1 MKLLLGTDGSDTA
14 AAAVGFVA
22 AFPFPA
28 DTEVK
33 ILSVLSGVLLDHE
46 IAALTEEDR
55 DAVRETREG
64 TQRAV
69 EDLVQSERARLEGT
83 GWTVTTDVRS
93 GHPAAEIVAAAEAF
107 AADLIVVGSHGLSGF
122 KSFLLGSVSS
132 QVLQSAK
139 QSVLIVRKPEQD
151 SEGDQPDR
159 PALEGHSWRL
169 LVAYDGS
176 DPSEAAVDFCSGL
189 DLTDSAS
196 IRLLTVLPMVRMFR
210 QDIRQEMNLIWQQ
223 KAEHERAA
231 VDAAAQRVR
240 SGGAQVTTELIEAGD
255 VSEAVLEAGDEFDA
269 DLIILGHKGKGAVKR
284 FLMGS
289 VTPRIAH
296 HASRSVLTIR

>member
-14 AAAVGFVA
+14 AAAIGFVA

-28 DTEVK
+28 GTEVK
-33 ILSVLSGVLLDHE
+33 IVSVIGEVLRDPE
-46 IAALTEEDR
+46 IAALTEEHR
-55 DAVRETREG
+55 DAVRETWEG
-64 TQRAV
+64 AQRAV
-69 EDLVQSERARLEGT
+69 EDLVQFEGTRLQQT

-93 GHPAAEIVAAAEAF
+93 GHPAAEIVAAAEEF

-139 QSVLIVRKPEQD
+139 QSVLIVRKPEQESD
-151 SEGDQPDR
+151 GDEPAL
-159 PALEGHSWRL
+159 PALEGHRWRL

-176 DPSEAAVDFCSGL
+176 DPSEAAIDFCSDL
-189 DLTDSAS
+189 DLSDSAS

-223 KAEHERAA
+223 KAEAERAA
-231 VDAAAQRVR
+231 LDAAAKRVR